1 MIFLVTSFLSQA
13 TIPTHWSSLG
23 DGTEG
28 GEREKGGEEGEG
40 NKDSYLSDV
49 ENEAKE
55 GQARKKKREL
65 SFLVN
70 SMKQSTIHSKAQL

>member
-13 TIPTHWSSLG
+13 TIPTRWSSLG

-28 GEREKGGEEGEG
+28 GEREKGEEGEG
-40 NKDSYLSDV
+40 NKNSYLSDV

-55 GQARKKKREL
+55 GQARKKKWEL
-65 SFLVN
+65 SFLVI